1 MRADLQTIAAA
12 ACLIAG
18 VFMVGI
24 GQNDFPPN
32 RFLTVPGGL
41 LLLAGAALVCVWGT
55 NAGNGPFWVRCP
67 HCGERIQRTFG
78 RRPFCPYCGEALG
91 EEGSNPSRK

>member
-1 MRADLQTIAAA
+1 MRENLQIIASA

-18 VFMVGI
+18 IFMVGI

-41 LLLAGAALVCVWGT
+41 LLLAGAALVYAWGANT
-55 NAGNGPFWVRCP
+55 GNGLFWIRCP
-67 HCGERIQRTFG
+67 HCGKRIGRTFEAQ
-78 RRPFCPYCGEALG
+78 RFCPYCGEALG
-91 EEGSNPSRK
+91 EEGRK